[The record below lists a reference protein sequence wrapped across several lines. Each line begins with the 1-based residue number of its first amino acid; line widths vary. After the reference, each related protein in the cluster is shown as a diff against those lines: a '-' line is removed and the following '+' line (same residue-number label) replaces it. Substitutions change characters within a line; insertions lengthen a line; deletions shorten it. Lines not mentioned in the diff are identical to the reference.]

1 MKHKEDV
8 SVEGLDR
15 LKVVVN
21 SKVLTLYQEFF
32 EEITQSNILFDSDY
46 KNIKRISERGM
57 NLDVSRN
64 TLMGRT
70 SGMYN
75 FSAIYKNE
83 GVSMMEDLTDS
94 YMLDTSQFQLLNTTN
109 QDEPEFIRRKRK
121 KETDK
126 SMYVTYDAQLSMNF
140 NDK

>member
-1 MKHKEDV
+1 MKQNKYG
-8 SVEGLDR
+8 SVEGLNR
-15 LKVVVN
+15 LKVVIN
-21 SKVLTLYQEFF
+21 SKVLELYQHFF
-32 EEITQSNILFDSDY
+32 EEITKGNILFDSDY
-46 KNIKRISERGM
+46 KNIKKVTERGN
-57 NLDVSRN
+57 NLDMSRN
-64 TLMGRT
+64 TLMGKT

-83 GVSMMEDLTDS
+83 GVSMIEDLTDS

-126 SMYVTYDAQLSMNF
+126 SMYITYDAQLSMNF